1 MRIVFITIGLAIVA
15 CGDPHEKR
23 VRMVMEGGEGR
34 EEMLMEL
41 LLGKGEVLPAV
52 LPRLTDSAQPLPG
65 RLALVDLV
73 WKLYVRES
81 DPRILTSLLGLLD
94 DSAPEMRQSVVHALG
109 NIGKEELVRPL
120 LDQLQREAE
129 QAV

>member
-1 MRIVFITIGLAIVA
+1 MRIAFITIGLAIVA
-15 CGDPHEKR
+15 CSDPHEKR
-23 VRMVMEGGEGR
+23 VRMVMEGGEAR

-73 WKLYVRES
+73 
-81 DPRILTSLLGLLD
+81 
-94 DSAPEMRQSVVHALG
+94 
-109 NIGKEELVRPL
+109 
-120 LDQLQREAE
+120 
-129 QAV
+129 